1 MSSITINGTNT
12 WDDYGA
18 IMTSKDVSPPE
29 IKTITEELPYADGF
43 IDFTRLDGKIHY
55 KPRNLTYV
63 FEFLESSKSLLT
75 EITSSFINWLY
86 SLGECD
92 IYDEDIE
99 DWHFRG
105 VMTSC
110 KESVQGVVSKITV
123 TFTAEPYMIS
133 NGGERIVLMEITPAK
148 TPDEYIFLNFDGS
161 LKYATVGTIAEK
173 FTTATL
179 SEDGLTAVVTYDTL
193 GLDNS
198 LIYLPGA
205 FETVKALP
213 VIGGIYAS
221 RMYSNGFYTAVKAG
235 TKGVKITITFKSA
248 ISEAALSNM
257 RLSVSTLIDLTMP
270 PNVNALKLEHDI
282 GSPTVLI
289 DGEATD
295 INAINLPK
303 DISNMTISDAVGLD
317 LRLVYDTIERRL

>member
-1 MSSITINGTNT
+1 
-12 WDDYGA
+12 
-18 IMTSKDVSPPE
+18 
-29 IKTITEELPYADGF
+29 
-43 IDFTRLDGKIHY
+43 
-55 KPRNLTYV
+55 
-63 FEFLESSKSLLT
+63 
-75 EITSSFINWLY
+75 
-86 SLGECD
+86 
-92 IYDEDIE
+92 
-99 DWHFRG
+99 
-105 VMTSC
+105 MTSC
-110 KESVQGVVSKITV
+110 KESAQGVVSKITV

-161 LKYATVGTIAEK
+161 LKYATVGMAAEK
-173 FTTATL
+173 FTTTTL
-179 SEDGLTAVVTYDTL
+179 SEDGLTAVVTYDTS

-198 LIYLPGA
+198 LIYLPGT
-205 FETVKALP
+205 FEAVKALP

-221 RMYSNGFYTAVKAG
+221 RMYSNGFYSAVKSG
-235 TKGVKITITFKSA
+235 TKAVKVTITFKSA
-248 ISEAALSNM
+248 ISEATLSNM

-282 GSPTVLI
+282 GSPAVLI

-317 LRLVYDTIERRL
+317 LRLVYDTIERKL